1 MDEAVI
7 KRLEEVIKGLRQVR
21 KDVWGQA
28 TIRTLRIDMEIK
40 ALEDLISDLDTNWN
54 GCHPVGET

>member
-7 KRLEEVIKGLRQVR
+7 KRLESVIKGLRQIR
-21 KDVWGQA
+21 KDTWGQA
-28 TIRTLRIDMEIK
+28 NLRTLRIDKEIE

-54 GCHPVGET
+54 GAHPVGMT